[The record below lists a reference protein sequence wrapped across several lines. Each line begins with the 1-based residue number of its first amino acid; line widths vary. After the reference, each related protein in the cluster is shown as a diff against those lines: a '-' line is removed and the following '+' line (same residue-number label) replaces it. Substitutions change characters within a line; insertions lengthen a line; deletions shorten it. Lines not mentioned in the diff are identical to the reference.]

1 MCSCKT
7 PGRKPF
13 FPKKV
18 KPKANDLLPSG
29 HKHDCAI
36 LLVRVFEWQELLLPA
51 RAGSQG
57 EFREVKW
64 NEPMTGANTG
74 KAKRKVTFT
83 DGSTITVE
91 TMADL
96 IVSE

>member
-1 MCSCKT
+1 MCPLCLDTYVYMNRMCSCKT

-36 LLVRVFEWQELLLPA
+36 LLDRVGHYEWFECSCGHA
-51 RAGSQG
+51 H
-57 EFREVKW
+57 
-64 NEPMTGANTG
+64 
-74 KAKRKVTFT
+74 KVYV
-83 DGSTITVE
+83 D
-91 TMADL
+91 
-96 IVSE
+96 